1 MTWIVVICM
10 HTCTLLKYHLLLL
23 HKECKNNDNGVTLEE
38 DDNEK
43 T

>member
-1 MTWIVVICM
+1 M
-10 HTCTLLKYHLLLL
+10 HICTLLKYMLLL
-23 HKECKNNDNGVTLEE
+23 HKECKNNDNGITLEE